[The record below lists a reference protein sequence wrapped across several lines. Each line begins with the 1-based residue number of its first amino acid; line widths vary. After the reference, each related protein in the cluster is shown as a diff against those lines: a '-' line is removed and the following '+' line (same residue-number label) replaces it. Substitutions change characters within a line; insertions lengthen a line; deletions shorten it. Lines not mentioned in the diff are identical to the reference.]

1 MDKREVVKAKKE
13 DLPILLQIYE
23 AARKFMRRSGNM
35 TQWQGGF
42 PPAELLL
49 SDIEI
54 GQLYVIKE
62 EDKIIGVFA
71 LIFGSDPTYSY
82 IEDGAWLSTEA
93 YATLHRVASDGM
105 QKGIL
110 EAAVNFAWKKIRHL
124 RIDTHRDNLPMQR
137 AIQKN
142 GFKRCGIIY
151 LLDGSPR
158 IAFEKI
164 ENLEEE

>member
-1 MDKREVVKAKKE
+1 MTAIKTRNVVKAKKE
-13 DLPILLQIYE
+13 DLPQLMQIYE
-23 AARKFMRRSGNM
+23 SARRFMRKNGNL

-54 GQLYVIKE
+54 GQLYVIKQSDE
-62 EDKIIGVFA
+62 IIGVFA
-71 LIFGSDPTYSY
+71 LIFGEDPTYSY
-82 IEDGAWLSTEA
+82 IEDGAWLSSEE
-93 YATLHRVASDGM
+93 YAAIHRVASDGM

-110 EAAVNFAWKKIRHL
+110 ETAVNFSWEKIRHL
-124 RIDTHRDNLPMQR
+124 RIDTHQDNLPMQH

-142 GFKRCGIIY
+142 GFQKCGIIY
-151 LLDGSPR
+151 LADGSPR

-164 ENLEEE
+164 S